1 MPQLTITIPNE
12 AVPRI
17 KAALRQ
23 FFPSGPNPS
32 DPPNDY
38 PEPSDAEYLAK
49 LKEFVKDFVKREIRD
64 YERRLAA
71 EQAESAI
78 TDIEV
83 LD

>member
-1 MPQLTITIPNE
+1 MPTLSVNIPAA

-23 FFPSGPNPS
+23 FFPQGE
-32 DPPNDY
+32 DPEGVPY
-38 PEPSDAEYLAK
+38 PEPTDAEYMAQ
-49 LKEFVKDFVKREIRD
+49 LKQFVKDYIKREVRD

-71 EQAESAI
+71 EQAEAAV

-83 LD
+83 T